1 MAKKFV
7 LYVNDSTIKV
17 YHATNKIFSFYN
29 QYNIDDSESVNGLL
43 SLLTKYNAWNINIFL
58 ETSEVMIDKKIFD
71 KKHFKDIKAIL
82 YNYTHKPD
90 LLLSCALPN
99 DQKGNSFKNKT
110 TARIKEYGMFSIVNS
125 TYHNLKNLLNT
136 ISNNQ
141 NKIKIINYL
150 PICLGISKIVQNEEN
165 TINVVV
171 KIRKNH
177 TYTIDVFYG
186 HSFIIHRDNTLD
198 SKTNIK
204 QEIMSTISYIETI
217 VTGQNLIFAT
227 TIFTEIVLPRDQVSA
242 IKSDRIDIVNGN
254 DIFSKFGSKIKLGKN
269 SDSEIDDN
277 ILAVIISNKCYHTNF
292 VNEKLNKKE
301 LFFKFL
307 PISYICIA
315 LLFFGLL
322 ASELNNIFVEMP
334 KTLHKIAM
342 AEKEFNIV
350 QEKLNKLKK
359 IAVDP
364 DTLSYIQACS
374 KLENIDIKKANYI
387 NIILDLNSIVKKY
400 EASIVFTDYSFICTK
415 DCHDSTIA
423 LYSLKANGTMFNQ
436 AGHYEGLIALG
447 KAFSNDL
454 QIKFSN
460 FKVVLPDYQISPKI
474 GTIYDKFS
482 FNIMISSNAS

>member
-43 SLLTKYNAWNINIFL
+43 SLLTKYNSWNINIFL

-71 KKHFKDIKAIL
+71 KKHFKDIKGIL
-82 YNYTHKPD
+82 YNYAHKPD

-198 SKTNIK
+198 SKTSIK

-217 VTGQNLIFAT
+217 ITGQNLIFAT
-227 TIFTEIVLPRDQVSA
+227 TIFTEIALPRDQISG

-277 ILAVIISNKCYHTNF
+277 ILAVIISNKCYHANF
-292 VNEKLNKKE
+292 VNEKLNKKA

-436 AGHYEGLIALG
+436 AGDYEGLIALG
-447 KAFSNDL
+447 KAFSDDL
-454 QIKFSN
+454 KNKFSN